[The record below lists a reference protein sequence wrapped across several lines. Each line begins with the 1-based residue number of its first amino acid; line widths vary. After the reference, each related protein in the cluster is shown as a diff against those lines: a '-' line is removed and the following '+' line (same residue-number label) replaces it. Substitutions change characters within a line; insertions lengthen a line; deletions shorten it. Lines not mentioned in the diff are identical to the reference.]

1 LSNFQPS
8 TTSVD
13 TAPAK
18 DDLELVAAVLRRD
31 RKATA
36 EFVSLHADGIYAF
49 VWNRLLPRT
58 ELVEDIV
65 QDVFLAALDSL
76 SKFQGTSSLRS
87 WLLGIARHKV
97 EDCYRARLRE
107 SLSIDGDE
115 AELLLPVEPEL
126 DEFIDRERLAH
137 KVWQVLRSLPEA
149 YCLALLWRYW
159 ENRSACEMAAQ
170 TGRTEKAIERLLARA
185 REQFKR
191 RWNDESAK

>member
-8 TTSVD
+8 TTNVD
-13 TAPAK
+13 SAPAK

-107 SLSIDGDE
+107 SLPIDEDE
-115 AELLLPVEPEL
+115 AELLPVEPEL
-126 DEFIDRERLAH
+126 DEFIDRERLAQ

-170 TGRTEKAIERLLARA
+170 TGRTEKAVERLLARA

-191 RWNDESAK
+191 RWNDEQVK

>member
-1 LSNFQPS
+1 MSNFQPS

-107 SLSIDGDE
+107 SCG
-115 AELLLPVEPEL
+115 
-126 DEFIDRERLAH
+126 
-137 KVWQVLRSLPEA
+137 
-149 YCLALLWRYW
+149 
-159 ENRSACEMAAQ
+159 
-170 TGRTEKAIERLLARA
+170 GRTAHCE
-185 REQFKR
+185 
-191 RWNDESAK
+191 

>member
-8 TTSVD
+8 TTNVD
-13 TAPAK
+13 TTAAT
-18 DDLELVAAVLRRD
+18 DDLQLVAAVLCRD

-107 SLSIDGDE
+107 SLPIDEDE
-115 AELLLPVEPEL
+115 AELLPVEPEL
-126 DEFIDRERLAH
+126 DEYIDRERLAQ
-137 KVWQVLRSLPEA
+137 KVWQVLKSLPEA

-170 TGRTEKAIERLLARA
+170 TGRTEKAVERLLARA